1 VTNEPRDIW
10 DDAMDAEYVPQNRP
24 LFGQVAVDIFPCVLT
39 KGIGKVPFD
48 EGQHQPEQKRT
59 SVSISILPLPSSP
72 LHWETKRDM
81 LAESKEWASIVR
93 QSLRDCGTDL
103 RSVNGKWASIELVK
117 VGTYTNK
124 AGEEKDRTA
133 IKFLAI
139 YPSEAA
145 CEAASVVSWH
155 GETAAPQTPLPK
167 PAPAASGL
175 SRENAAKFLPA
186 LWKSSGED
194 PAKFADLLAKNTAI
208 GHHFDLSSPE
218 VLALVGLPF

>member
-1 VTNEPRDIW
+1 MTNEPRDLY
-10 DDAMDAEYVPQNRP
+10 DEAMDAEYVPQNRP
-24 LFGQVAVDIFPCVLT
+24 LFGQVQIAIEQVKLV
-39 KGIGKVPFD
+39 KGIGKVPFFPD
-48 EGQHQPEQKRT
+48 VDRPEDKRT
-59 SVSISILPLPSSP
+59 SVTISILPLPGSS
-72 LHWETKRDM
+72 LHWETKRNM

-103 RSVNGKWASIELVK
+103 RSINGKWASIELVK
-117 VGTYTNK
+117 IGTYENK
-124 AGEEKDRTA
+124 MGETKDRTT

-155 GETAAPQTPLPK
+155 GETAAPQAPLPK

-186 LWKSSGED
+186 LWKSAGED
-194 PAKFADLLAKNTAI
+194 PAKFAELLAKNTAI
-208 GHHFDLSSPE
+208 GHHFDLSSQE
-218 VLALVGLPF
+218 VLDLMGLPF